1 MSDAQRANVELVQ
14 SVARVVEANGPAGLM
29 DIFEGAF
36 HPDFEWHPGII
47 GLSRISY
54 SGREE
59 FREYLNQIGATSR
72 RVELRDWTVRAA
84 GDDHVLLTGELR
96 FESREKEHVAFDA
109 EYAVVYRVEDTRLR
123 SARSYSSI
131 ADAEEAAMALTD
143 A

>member
-1 MSDAQRANVELVQ
+1 MSEAQRANVELVQ

-29 DIFEGAF
+29 DIFEGGF

-59 FREYLNQIGATSR
+59 FREYLNQTGATSR
-72 RVELRDWTVRAA
+72 RVEL
-84 GDDHVLLTGELR
+84 
-96 FESREKEHVAFDA
+96 
-109 EYAVVYRVEDTRLR
+109 
-123 SARSYSSI
+123 RSYSSI

>member
-1 MSDAQRANVELVQ
+1 MSDVQRANEELVE
-14 SVARVVEANGPAGLM
+14 SVAKVVEANGPAGLL
-29 DIFEGAF
+29 DVFDAAF
-36 HPDFEWHPGII
+36 HPDFEWHPGIV

-59 FREYLNQIGATSR
+59 FREYLTQIKATSR

-84 GDDHVLLTGELR
+84 GDNHVLLTGDLR

-109 EYAVVYRVEDTRLR
+109 EYAVLYCVEDVRLR
-123 SARSYSSI
+123 SGRSFSSI
-131 ADAEEAAMALTD
+131 AEAEEAAMALTD